1 MPQSAANLNA
11 EVPGDER
18 VAGPLDERC
27 FDPAGATGTDNRG
40 ENARHPQA
48 GPDHGPAAGGAA
60 PLGRRP
66 GRPRSERAEHAI
78 IEATLEL
85 FAERGAEGVC
95 LEAVA
100 ARAGV
105 GKATVYRRWSGKE
118 DLLLAAL
125 GSLKSPLPEPRGVS
139 VREDLVA
146 LLTVMC
152 QDAGDPRRARQYSL
166 LLGEGEKYPRLM
178 ARYGETVV
186 EPRRNH
192 IRSVLRH
199 GIETGQLRPDTDVE
213 IAMLTLTGAALARGK
228 YESIPRNQEFA
239 ERVVDSMLLGLTPR

>member
-1 MPQSAANLNA
+1 MSHSAVNLSA

-27 FDPAGATGTDNRG
+27 FDPAGAAGAAGSG
-40 ENARHPQA
+40 ESAHRPQA
-48 GPDHGPAAGGAA
+48 GPDHGPAAGGTGGS
-60 PLGRRP
+60 GRRP

-78 IEATLEL
+78 IQATLEL

-95 LEAVA
+95 VEAVA

-105 GKATVYRRWSGKE
+105 GKATLYRRWSGKE

-139 VREDLVA
+139 VRDDLVA

-152 QDAGDPRRARQYSL
+152 QDAADPARARQYGL
-166 LLGEGEKYPRLM
+166 LLGEGHKYPRLM
-178 ARYGETVV
+178 ARYGETVI
-186 EPRRNH
+186 EPRRDH
-192 IRSVLRH
+192 IRSVLRQ
-199 GIETGQLRPDTDVE
+199 GINTGQLRPDTDVE

-228 YESIPRNQEFA
+228 YEPIPRNQEFA
-239 ERVVDSMLLGLTPR
+239 ERIVDSMLLGLTPR

>member
-1 MPQSAANLNA
+1 MPPAAANLNA

-18 VAGPLDERC
+18 ILGPSDERC
-27 FDPAGATGTDNRG
+27 FDPAGVTGTENSR
-40 ENARHPQA
+40 ENARRPQA
-48 GPDHGPAAGGAA
+48 GPDHGPAA
-60 PLGRRP
+60 GRRP

-95 LEAVA
+95 VEAVA

-105 GKATVYRRWSGKE
+105 GKATVYRRWHGKE
-118 DLLLAAL
+118 DLLLDAL
-125 GSLKSPLPEPRGVS
+125 GSLKSPLPSPRGVS
-139 VREDLVA
+139 VREDLIA
-146 LLTVMC
+146 LLTVMGE
-152 QDAGDPRRARQYSL
+152 DAADPRRTRQYTL

-178 ARYGETVV
+178 ARYAETII
-186 EPRRNH
+186 EPRRNV

-199 GIETGQLRPDTDVE
+199 GIGTGQLRPDTDVE

-228 YESIPRNQEFA
+228 YELIPRNQEFA
-239 ERVVDSMLLGLTPR
+239 ERVVDSLLLGLTPR

>member
-1 MPQSAANLNA
+1 MPRSAANLSA

-27 FDPAGATGTDNRG
+27 FDPAGAASPDDSG
-40 ENARHPQA
+40 ENAHRPQA
-48 GPDHGPAAGGAA
+48 GPDHGPAAGG
-60 PLGRRP
+60 PGGSGRRP
-66 GRPRSERAEHAI
+66 GRPRSERADQAI

-95 LEAVA
+95 VEAVA

-125 GSLKSPLPEPRGVS
+125 GSLKSPLPDPGGVS
-139 VREDLVA
+139 VRDDLVA

-152 QDAGDPRRARQYSL
+152 QDAADPARARQYGL
-166 LLGEGEKYPRLM
+166 LLGEGQKYPRLM
-178 ARYGETVV
+178 ARYGETVI
-186 EPRRNH
+186 EARRNH
-192 IRSVLRH
+192 IRSVLRQ

-228 YESIPRNQEFA
+228 YEPIPRNQEFA
-239 ERVVDSMLLGLTPR
+239 GRVVDSMLLGLTPR

>member
-1 MPQSAANLNA
+1 MSRSAANLSA

-27 FDPAGATGTDNRG
+27 FDPAGPTGTDDSG

-48 GPDHGPAAGGAA
+48 GPDHGPAAGGTGAA
-60 PLGRRP
+60 GRRP

-85 FAERGAEGVC
+85 FAERGLEGVC
-95 LEAVA
+95 VEAVA

-105 GKATVYRRWSGKE
+105 GKATVYRRWAGKE
-118 DLLLAAL
+118 DLLLDAL
-125 GSLKSPLPEPRGVS
+125 GSLKSPLPEPQGVS

-152 QDAGDPRRARQYSL
+152 QDAADPRRARQYSL
-166 LLGEGEKYPRLM
+166 LLGEGQKYPRLM
-178 ARYGETVV
+178 ARYGETVI
-186 EPRRNH
+186 EPRRDM

-213 IAMLTLTGAALARGK
+213 IAMLTVTGAALARGK

-239 ERVVDSMLLGLTPR
+239 ERIVDSMLLGLIPR